1 MPIKVTVLGSGTP
14 LPNLK
19 RSGPAFVAHL
29 SDEPVMVD
37 CGPDTLRQM
46 MLAEIEPKLVTK
58 VFITHLHMDH
68 TLGLEWF
75 AVGGWALGRRKLQ
88 LFGPPGT
95 RRMKEL
101 LFDDLWKKDIEY
113 RLSLG
118 RPPQGLADIEVIET
132 GPGLVYEDSTMRV
145 TAAEGIHTAY
155 DLAYRFDH
163 DGNSVVFTGDTYPA
177 DPIAALATG
186 ADALFHD
193 CNLPPSARDWF
204 AGSEGGLQVWASLQD
219 HHSTPENAGRIAAK
233 AGVKKLVLIHL
244 QPSADPEEAVR
255 LAGTTFGGEIV
266 AAEDFLEVSVG

>member
-1 MPIKVTVLGSGTP
+1 MAIKVTVLGSGTP

-19 RSGPAFVAHL
+19 RAGPAFVAHL
-29 SDEPVMVD
+29 SDEPVLVD

-46 MLAEIEPKLVTK
+46 MLAGIEPKQVTK
-58 VFITHLHMDH
+58 IFFTHLHMDH
-68 TLGLEWF
+68 TIGLEWF

-118 RPPQGLADIEVIET
+118 RPAQGLADIEVIET
-132 GPGLVYEDSTMRV
+132 GPGLVYEDERMRV

-163 DGNSVVFTGDTYPA
+163 GGGSVAFTGDTYPS
-177 DPIAALATG
+177 DKIAELARG

-193 CNLPPSARDWF
+193 CTLPPSAREWY
-204 AGSEGGLQVWASLQD
+204 ARSEGGLQVWASLQD
-219 HHSTPENAGRIAAK
+219 HHSTPENAGRIAAA

-244 QPSADPEEAVR
+244 QPSADPVEAVQ
-255 LAGTTFGGEIV
+255 LASATFSGEV
-266 AAEDFLEVSVG
+266 LAAEDLLEIPVA